1 MSFEFLFMELNTE
14 NLKRVINQGWLNF
27 KRNSWLAFGTIGIM
41 VLALL
46 IFSGLVAFNVISQTT
61 VASLEEKVDITAYLK
76 TDVSDEA
83 ASEIVK
89 ELKGRG
95 DVAFVNYV
103 SREKALEDFKE
114 KHRDEELIQQ
124 AISELGEN
132 PLQASLEIKA
142 KETNQYANLVSFLEN
157 SRFSGLLDK
166 VDFYENQTVIS
177 RIQKISSGLR
187 VGGILVTLILS
198 VIAVLITFNTI
209 RLTIYSQK
217 QEIEIMRLVGA
228 SNWHI
233 RGPFVVEGAIYGIIA
248 GLAVL
253 AIFYP
258 IVFLASPRI
267 QAFIPSVNLVSYFS
281 SFFGQMLVLV
291 FGLGIALGIISSF
304 IAVRR
309 YLKI

>member
-1 MSFEFLFMELNTE
+1 MDFNKE
-14 NLKRVINQGWLNF
+14 NIVRVINQGWVNF

-46 IFSGLVAFNVISQTT
+46 IFSGLVAFNVVSQTT
-61 VASLEEKVDITAYLK
+61 VASLEEKVDVTAYLK
-76 TDVSDEA
+76 TEVSDDQA
-83 ASEIVK
+83 RDIVR
-89 ELKGRG
+89 ELESMSG
-95 DVAFVNYV
+95 VSLVNYV
-103 SREKALEDFKE
+103 SRDQALEDFK
-114 KHRDEELIQQ
+114 KRHQNEELVQQ
-124 AISELGEN
+124 ALLELGEN

-142 KETNQYANLVSFLEN
+142 GNSSQYASLVGFIEN
-157 SRFSGLLDK
+157 SSFRNLIDK
-166 VDFYENQTVIS
+166 IDFYENEIVIN
-177 RIQKISSGLR
+177 RLQKISSGLQ

-198 VIAVLITFNTI
+198 VIAILITFNTI

>member
-1 MSFEFLFMELNTE
+1 MELNKE
-14 NLKRVINQGWLNF
+14 NIKRVIEQGWVNF
-27 KRNSWLAFGTIGIM
+27 RRNSWLAFGTVGIM

-46 IFSGLVAFNVISQTT
+46 IFAGLVAFNVVSQT
-61 VASLEEKVDITAYLK
+61 AINSLEEKVDVTAYLK
-76 TDVSDEA
+76 NNVSDGEA
-83 ASEIVK
+83 QDAAKRINEIS
-89 ELKGRG
+89 GISY
-95 DVAFVNYV
+95 VNYI
-103 SREKALEDFKE
+103 SRDQALEDFK
-114 KHRDEELIQQ
+114 KRHQGEELIQQ
-124 AISELGEN
+124 AIEELGEN

-142 KETNQYANLVSFLEN
+142 VDSKEYASLVSFLEK
-157 SRFSGLLDK
+157 SSFSGLIDK
-166 VDFYENQTVIS
+166 IDFYENQTVID

-198 VIAVLITFNTI
+198 VIAVLITFNTV

-233 RGPFVVEGAIYGIIA
+233 RGPFVVEGAIYGLIA

-253 AIFYP
+253 IIFYP
-258 IVFLASPRI
+258 VVYLTSPRI

-281 SFFGQMLVLV
+281 DFFGQMLILI
-291 FGLGIALGIISSF
+291 FGLGIALGVVSSV

>member
-1 MSFEFLFMELNTE
+1 MELNKE
-14 NLKRVINQGWLNF
+14 NIIRVINQGWINF
-27 KRNSWLAFGTIGIM
+27 KRNSWLAFGTVGIM

-46 IFSGLVAFNVISQTT
+46 IFSGLVAFNVVSRAAI
-61 VASLEEKVDITAYLK
+61 ASLEEKVDVTAYLK
-76 TDVSDEA
+76 TEASDEA
-83 ASEIVK
+83 ASEIVR
-89 ELKGRG
+89 ELSGRP

-103 SREKALEDFKE
+103 SREQALEDFK
-114 KHRDEELIQQ
+114 KRHQGEELIQQ
-124 AISELGEN
+124 ALSELGEN

-142 KETNQYANLVSFLEN
+142 VNAVQYASLVGFIESG
-157 SRFSGLLDK
+157 RFGSLIDK
-166 VDFYENQTVIS
+166 IDFYENQTVIG

-187 VGGILVTLILS
+187 VGGILVSLILS

-233 RGPFVVEGAIYGIIA
+233 RGPFLVEGAIYGIIA

-253 AIFYP
+253 IIFYP
-258 IVFLASPRI
+258 VVYLASPKV
-267 QAFIPSVNLVSYFS
+267 QTFIPAVSLASYFTG
-281 SFFGQMLVLV
+281 FFGQMLALV
-291 FGLGIALGIISSF
+291 MGSGVALGIVSSL

-309 YLKI
+309 YLRI

>member
-1 MSFEFLFMELNTE
+1 MELNKE
-14 NLKRVINQGWLNF
+14 NLIRVINQGWTNF
-27 KRNSWLAFGTIGIM
+27 RRNSWLAFGTVGIM

-61 VASLEEKVDITAYLK
+61 VASLEEKVDVTAYLK
-76 TDVSDEA
+76 TDVSDDQ

-89 ELKGRG
+89 ELKNRN

-103 SREKALEDFKE
+103 SRDQALEEFKE
-114 KHRDEELIQQ
+114 KHKNDELIQQ
-124 AISELGEN
+124 AILELGEN

-142 KETNQYANLVSFLEN
+142 KETAQYANLVSFLEN
-157 SRFSGLLDK
+157 SRFSGFLDK

-198 VIAVLITFNTI
+198 LIAVLITFNTI

-233 RGPFVVEGAIYGIIA
+233 RGPFVVEGALYGIIA

-253 AIFYP
+253 IIFYP
-258 IVFLASPRI
+258 MVYLASPRI
-267 QAFIPSVNLVSYFS
+267 QSFIPSMNLANYFS
-281 SFFGQMLVLV
+281 NFFGQMAFLVL
-291 FGLGIALGIISSF
+291 GSGIALGAVSSV

>member
-1 MSFEFLFMELNTE
+1 MTKEELI
-14 NLKRVINQGWLNF
+14 RVIGSGWTNF
-27 KRNSWLAFGTIGIM
+27 KRNSWVAFGTVGIM

-46 IFSGLVAFNVISQTT
+46 IFSGLVAFNVVSQTT
-61 VASLEEKVDITAYLK
+61 VASLEEKVDVTAYLK
-76 TDVSDEA
+76 IDVSDEA
-83 ASEIVK
+83 AREVVSELEK
-89 ELKGRG
+89 RSE
-95 DVAFVNYV
+95 VAFVNYV
-103 SREKALEDFKE
+103 SREQALEDFKKRHE
-114 KHRDEELIQQ
+114 GEELIQQ
-124 AISELGEN
+124 ALLELGEN
-132 PLQASLEIKA
+132 PLQGSLEIKA
-142 KETNQYANLVSFLEN
+142 KETAQYANLVGFLEN

-166 VDFYENQTVIS
+166 VDFYENQTVID

-198 VIAVLITFNTI
+198 LIAVLITFNTI

-233 RGPFVVEGAIYGIIA
+233 RGPFVVEGALYGIIA

-253 AIFYP
+253 IIFYP
-258 IVFLASPRI
+258 MVYLASPRV
-267 QAFIPSVNLVSYFS
+267 QSFIPSMNLANYFS
-281 SFFGQMLVLV
+281 NFFGQMAVLVL
-291 FGLGIALGIISSF
+291 GSGIALGVVSSI